1 MPVSHDLCQ
10 DLNCKEDHIKQ
21 KRAENPRFDSL
32 IQKYSQ
38 VDAEV
43 VDAEKPSSPALPA
56 EVLETLK
63 KKRLLLKD
71 KIMAHMQSKP

>member
-10 DLNCKEDHIKQ
+10 DLNCTKDHIQQ
-21 KRAENPRFDSL
+21 KRSEDPRLDSL
-32 IQKYSQ
+32 LQKYSQ
-38 VDAEV
+38 LDAEV
-43 VDAEKPSSPALPA
+43 VDAEKPSSAALSD

-71 KIMAHMQSKP
+71 KIADKLKQP